1 MLERSVLAVLVAI
14 SGLYLWGATE
24 IKVPMISDPV
34 GPRVFPMMIA
44 VGLVIACTV
53 LLFQTQVFRRRA
65 PATEVSV
72 APRRSHEPVAVAVM
86 VLTALYFG
94 LFEILG
100 YAIATSLYLSILTL
114 YLRRGHATSNVI
126 ISVLF
131 SFVTYGVFTRLLAV
145 RLPSGVLPF

>member
-1 MLERSVLAVLVAI
+1 MLERSVLAVLLAI

-24 IKVPMISDPV
+24 IQVPMISDPV

-44 VGLVIACTV
+44 VALVIACTV
-53 LLFQTQVFRRRA
+53 LFFETQVFRRRV
-65 PATEVSV
+65 PANEVSDV
-72 APRRSHEPVAVAVM
+72 PQRSHELVAVAVM
-86 VLTALYFG
+86 VLTGLYFG

-100 YAIATSLYLSILTL
+100 YAIATSLYLAILTL
-114 YLRRGHATSNVI
+114 YLRRGHTMSNVLTA
-126 ISVLF
+126 VLF